1 VNVFYGGFFSYNVEG
16 KVKREDLLSTEEK
29 GFEGLRPLTFDDFI
43 GQDHVKANLR
53 VCVEAAKQ
61 RGEPLDHVLL
71 YGPPGMGK
79 TTLAFVVAREL
90 GVNIKV
96 TSGPAI
102 EKIGDLAAILT
113 SLKDG
118 DVLFVDEIHRLGK
131 PVEEA
136 LYPAMEEFKF
146 DIILGQGPG
155 AKAIRLKLPRFTLI
169 GATTRIGLLSEPL
182 RARFGMILRLDY
194 YNLEELEKIIIRA
207 SESLAIPLDP
217 KGAREIAK
225 RSRGTPR
232 IALRL
237 LKRVRDYAQV
247 KGDGVI
253 SSEVARDALDF
264 MQIDQEGL
272 DKMDRIILK
281 TIIEKFGGGPVGIET
296 ICAALNEERD
306 TIEEHHE
313 PFLIQMGFLK
323 RTPRGR
329 VVTQK
334 AFAYLGFTPPS
345 GQRELF

>member
-1 VNVFYGGFFSYNVEG
+1 MFSKVSFSPIIFEG
-16 KVKREDLLSTEEK
+16 DVKRDGLFSKEEK

-43 GQDHVKANLR
+43 GQEHVKANLI
-53 VCVEAAKQ
+53 VCVEAAKK

-71 YGPPGMGK
+71 YGPAGMGK
-79 TTLAFVVAREL
+79 TTLAFVVAQEL
-90 GVNIKV
+90 GVGIKV

-102 EKIGDLAAILT
+102 ERIGDLAAILT
-113 SLKDG
+113 SLRDG

-131 PVEEA
+131 VIEEA

-146 DIILGQGPG
+146 DIIIGQGPG
-155 AKAIRLKLPRFTLI
+155 AKAIRLKLPKFTLI
-169 GATTRIGLLSEPL
+169 GATTRMGLLSEPL

-194 YNLEELEKIIIRA
+194 YTLEDLERIIMRA
-207 SESLAIPLDP
+207 SKFLSIPLDP
-217 KGAREIAK
+217 KGAQEIAK

-253 SSEVARDALDF
+253 SSEVAKEALDF

-272 DKMDRIILK
+272 DKMDRIILM

-323 RTPRGR
+323 RTARGR
-329 VVTQK
+329 VATRK
-334 AFAYLGFTPPS
+334 AFVYLGLLPPS
-345 GQRELF
+345 AQKELF